1 MVGCPGAIFHLEY
14 AFQVF
19 EFQMDK
25 VRIQQEGTPFLKEL
39 PANLV
44 FPFLLSL
51 FPFKTLADYWSS
63 RKEAMCVFS
72 YADTCNENSRQL
84 LWLGGWCFEH
94 TRYH

>member
-1 MVGCPGAIFHLEY
+1 MVGCPGVIFHLEY

-25 VRIQQEGTPFLKEL
+25 VHIQQEGTPFLKEL

-51 FPFKTLADYWSS
+51 FPFKTLADQLLVIKK
-63 RKEAMCVFS
+63 RGNVCVFI
-72 YADTCNENSRQL
+72 R
-84 LWLGGWCFEH
+84 
-94 TRYH
+94 RYM